1 MQPKRLLTFLFA
13 LILFAASFVAPATVV
28 AQQFDDE
35 FPTEL
40 NTNHKEPAIELPE
53 HKGPSPY
60 RRISHTRRQPSSD
73 KLVQLCQ
80 EAVDT
85 TARRMLSTDQ
95 HTPWQ
100 IMHALLGLREEFQI
114 LHNGAP
120 VSGLDWVS
128 EGQVFTNEHWFEK
141 TKLGGRAHPYSVP
154 YAFEGHANQFLAILS
169 MCGVGLDHTL
179 GTADGPVSMRE
190 MIRHAQLTVS
200 TKDEPTWTLWF
211 LSRYLPSNARWR
223 NQQGEAWSIEKLV
236 QIQTN
241 KPMQGAPCGGTHS
254 LFALAH
260 ARNVYLRQGKPLRGV
275 WMQAEW
281 KIRKHI
287 NTARMQQNSNGT
299 LSSNFFRGKKY
310 DPDFNK
316 RMASAGHVLE
326 FLMIALP
333 QKELNQLW
341 VRRAIEATARDLMDN
356 RKAFVKCS
364 PLYHSVNALNIYLDR
379 VNPKTETEE
388 LASDHEDRRTAQA
401 PQPTQDAATRLRSVP
416 FRGISQGRD
425 SDGSEVTNEP
435 ADDVAMN
442 RDSANQSESADVA
455 STQSQPALKVQA
467 KPLKR
472 TPTVPNSMSADA
484 PSAAE
489 IRSDADRWKATS
501 PKRRLPI
508 VVPPD
513 KENAEESLPPLPR
526 MPKNSA
532 DTPSQEKLDPRG
544 KADGSPQPA
553 DAINGALMDLDES
566 GTAEST
572 TPAVPSDESSTDD
585 KSSGSRSSVPVK
597 SVSMPRPVP
606 IVPFTDA
613 ERTVN
618 SLPIPLAIPAPV
630 ATPEP
635 VATPAPAATPEPAT
649 THEPADEQEPATT
662 PTETN
667 VTGPQPQ
674 PAPAAD
680 TDSSATEE
688 VKTSAVEASAENDD
702 TEAEP
707 SEGQPSTPATLSTL
721 TIETAEAVEEDT
733 DTDTPVAE
741 TTESEQ
747 AAPTAEQ
754 TASPKAAPD
763 QEKPATDE
771 QKQSATIPDGIND
784 SFLDP
789 DLDPSEWVN
798 RFEIESREVFAA
810 RGSIL
815 KAVGLKPG
823 MSIADIGSG
832 TGLYVGLF
840 SKEVGT
846 EGRVYAVDISPRLVD
861 FVRRRVKAEELHN
874 VEVVQSDE
882 KSAKLGDRKVD
893 RVFVCDTYHHF
904 EYYESMLASI
914 MDALKPGGELILI
927 DFNRIPGT
935 SREWVV
941 NHVRADK
948 QTFQA
953 EVEAAGF
960 EFIDEVRI
968 PEFKENYLLRF
979 RKPVK

>member
-13 LILFAASFVAPATVV
+13 LILFAVSLAAPTTVV

-80 EAVDT
+80 EAVNT

-114 LHNGAP
+114 LHDGAP
-120 VSGLDWVS
+120 VSGLNWVS
-128 EGQVFTNEHWFEK
+128 EGQVFTNEYWFEK
-141 TKLGGRAHPYSVP
+141 TKFGGRAHPYSVP

-179 GTADGPVSMRE
+179 GTANGPVSMRE
-190 MIRHAQLTVS
+190 MIRHAQMTVS

-333 QKELNQLW
+333 QKELNQRW

-388 LASDHEDRRTAQA
+388 LASDHEDRRTVQA

-425 SDGSEVTNEP
+425 TDGSEVADEP
-435 ADDVAMN
+435 AAGDVAMN
-442 RDSANQSESADVA
+442 RDSAKQSESADA
-455 STQSQPALKVQA
+455 GDTQSQPALKVQA

-472 TPTVPNSMSADA
+472 TPTVPNSLSAKA

-489 IRSDADRWKATS
+489 IRADADRWKATS
-501 PKRRLPI
+501 PKRRLPF
-508 VVPPD
+508 VVPPE

-526 MPKNSA
+526 MQKDSA
-532 DTPSQEKLDPRG
+532 ATTPSSKIPSDTPSQEKSDESG
-544 KADGSPQPA
+544 NSDSSPQPA
-553 DAINGALMDLDES
+553 DAINGALMDLDAA
-566 GTAEST
+566 GTAESKA
-572 TPAVPSDESSTDD
+572 PAVPTDESSSDN
-585 KSSGSRSSVPVK
+585 KSSGNRSSVPVK
-597 SVSMPRPVP
+597 SVSMPRPVA

-618 SLPIPLAIPAPV
+618 SLAVPLAI
-630 ATPEP
+630 
-635 VATPAPAATPEPAT
+635 PAPAATPEPVIT
-649 THEPADEQEPATT
+649 PEPAVEEGPAAT
-662 PTETN
+662 PIEADAAEM
-667 VTGPQPQ
+667 QPQ
-674 PAPAAD
+674 PTSATGA
-680 TDSSATEE
+680 DSSATEE
-688 VKTSAVEASAENDD
+688 VKTSAAETSAENDD
-702 TEAEP
+702 TEAELP
-707 SEGQPSTPATLSTL
+707 EGQRSKSATLSTL
-721 TIETAEAVEEDT
+721 TIEPAEEVEADPDT
-733 DTDTPVAE
+733 DGPVAE
-741 TTESEQ
+741 PTDSKQE
-747 AAPTAEQ
+747 APTAQQ
-754 TASPKAAPD
+754 TASPKAKPD
-763 QEKPATDE
+763 QDKPATDD

-784 SFLDP
+784 RFLDP

-810 RGSIL
+810 RGNIL
-815 KAVGLKPG
+815 KAVDLKPG
-823 MSIADIGSG
+823 MSIADVGAG

-874 VEVVQSDE
+874 VEVIQSDE
-882 KSAKLGDRKVD
+882 KSTKLGDRKVD

-904 EYYESMLASI
+904 EYYQLMLASI
-914 MDALKPGGELILI
+914 LDALKPGGELILI

-948 QTFQA
+948 QTFRA